1 MTVVNR
7 LTLLFFL
14 LSPILG
20 TAQLDSLKANLLMR
34 GDKKVQYPI
43 KVKMEDSGR
52 TFFTF
57 GSELV
62 IPYKD
67 DKSQNLIFES
77 EYMRRKTF
85 SFKPEHLKKSPTIT
99 MDPFWVMTN
108 NASFLFSQASFS
120 EYWQGGGINNL
131 NFGVR
136 YDGNVTYVRKSF
148 QHETSIALR
157 HGFLRQRGNSFIKN
171 EDDFQ
176 VVSKES
182 YALNDEWNLSA
193 LVSLRTSL
201 YKTFTINPEGS
212 KGNLINNILSPGTF
226 NLGTGVE
233 YKSTKPKVGVYYSPL
248 NLRTTMVLDPNLRS
262 IYLPEEIAGF
272 IRFEM
277 GSLLR
282 YDLDVELYQ
291 NIFLLS
297 RAELFANY
305 LFKFGNIDVNLE
317 GGFRFKINKIF
328 AATLLAQ
335 LIYDDDIRFNLR
347 DESGLLTGRFGPR
360 LQFRQ
365 AFNMQLNYAF

>member
-1 MTVVNR
+1 MSRGNSLWVS
-7 LTLLFFL
+7 FFL
-14 LSPILG
+14 LYQFALN
-20 TAQLDSLKANLLMR
+20 AQVDTLRVQFIMR

-43 KVKMEDSGR
+43 KVKFEDSGR

-57 GSELV
+57 GGEMVLPFTS
-62 IPYKD
+62 
-67 DKSQNLIFES
+67 DKNQNLLLDS
-77 EYMRRKTF
+77 EYMRKK
-85 SFKPEHLKKSPTIT
+85 SFQLKPEHLRKSPTIT

-136 YDGNVTYVRKSF
+136 YDGNISYVRKAF

-176 VVSKES
+176 IISKES
-182 YALNDEWNLSA
+182 YALGKQFNLSA
-193 LVSLRTSL
+193 LISLRTSL
-201 YKTFTINPEGS
+201 YRTFTINPEGQ
-212 KGNLINNILSPGTF
+212 KGNLINSILSPGTF
-226 NLGTGVE
+226 NLGTGVD
-233 YKSTKPKVGVYYSPL
+233 YKSNKPKVSVYYSPV
-248 NLRTTMVLDPNLRS
+248 NLRTTLVIDPSLRS
-262 IYLPEEIAGF
+262 IYLPEEVKGF

-282 YDLDVELYQ
+282 YDLDIEILN

-297 RAELFANY
+297 RTELFANY
-305 LFKFGNIDVNLE
+305 LSKFGNVDVNLE
-317 GGFRFKINKIF
+317 GGFRFKINNFF
-328 AATLLAQ
+328 AATLLTQ
-335 LIYDDDIRFNLR
+335 FIYDNDIRFNLR
-347 DESGLLTGRFGPR
+347 DEEGQLTGRFGPR

-365 AFNMQLNYAF
+365 AFNMQLNYSF